1 MPRVIGRLWAE
12 REVGSM
18 GHEEICSG
26 CSRVK
31 PGKKI

>member
-1 MPRVIGRLWAE
+1 MPGVIGRLWAE

-18 GHEEICSG
+18 GHKEICCG

-31 PGKKI
+31 PGQKI